1 MFPGGINQFPAGN
14 SKVTHNM
21 TAKAI
26 PSIDSPKQRIGRASR
41 VRSIAVRFTLTEAEE
56 LERASKAAGT
66 SLCEWGR
73 DVLLQASRSR
83 ETDPVFTELVATRLL
98 IVNLLKPMLLGK
110 SVPEN
115 WIVEAMNG
123 VRAAKHKAAAD
134 LRKEYAARDRKE
146 S

>member
-1 MFPGGINQFPAGN
+1 MFTTVNGNN
-14 SKVTHNM
+14 SKEQHKMQPNAER
-21 TAKAI
+21 TAR
-26 PSIDSPKQRIGRASR
+26 PSRRLKSGSLRTQTVGSRLTASEEQELIHAAGRAGRNIS
-41 VRSIAVRFTLTEAEE
+41 
-56 LERASKAAGT
+56 
-66 SLCEWGR
+66 EWTR
-73 DVLLQASRSR
+73 YVLLAEARRPDS
-83 ETDPVFTELVATRLL
+83 DPLFTELIATRLL

-134 LRKEYAARDRKE
+134 LRKEYAGRDRKE

>member
-1 MFPGGINQFPAGN
+1 VSTQKKDVALTLESRFSRSQGRSARTCVAQAR
-14 SKVTHNM
+14 VTQEEQRDLL
-21 TAKAI
+21 TAA
-26 PSIDSPKQRIGRASR
+26 
-41 VRSIAVRFTLTEAEE
+41 RSHGQAL
-56 LERASKAAGT
+56 S
-66 SLCEWGR
+66 EWAR
-73 DVLLQASRSR
+73 EVLLR
-83 ETDPVFTELVATRLL
+83 EARRIDDDPIFTELIATRLL

-134 LRKEYAARDRKE
+134 LRKEYAGRDRKE